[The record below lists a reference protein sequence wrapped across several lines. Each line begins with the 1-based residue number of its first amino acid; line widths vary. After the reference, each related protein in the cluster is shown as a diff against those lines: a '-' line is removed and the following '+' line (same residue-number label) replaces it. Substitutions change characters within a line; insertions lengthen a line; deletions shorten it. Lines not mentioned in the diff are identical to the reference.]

1 MEYCLVGENIEK
13 SYGTKHVLNALNVHV
28 PKGSIYGL
36 IGPNGAGK
44 STFLKGI
51 MKLISFDAGTVC
63 VLGNKNG
70 MTENEL
76 SRTGSL
82 IEYPYFYNGLSGFE
96 NLSIHSKYM
105 GIYDEKR
112 IEEVLAE
119 VGLSSASKE
128 KVSNYSMGMRQRLA
142 IARAMLIKPEL
153 LILDEPTNA
162 LDPNGIK
169 DMRELFIRLN
179 KEYNTT
185 ILISSHILSEMDQLA
200 THVGIMK
207 QGRMLLEKTLA
218 EIYEENKG
226 SIRIKVDDTS
236 RAIQILRSNG
246 MTDIKVTEDEEV
258 ELADAELDTSVLS
271 KIIVENN
278 LRLYKI
284 DSVNHTLEDYFF
296 KVVGNV

>member
-128 KVSNYSMGMRQRLA
+128 KVSSNYSEP
-142 IARAMLIKPEL
+142 LIQK
-153 LILDEPTNA
+153 
-162 LDPNGIK
+162 
-169 DMRELFIRLN
+169 
-179 KEYNTT
+179 
-185 ILISSHILSEMDQLA
+185 
-200 THVGIMK
+200 
-207 QGRMLLEKTLA
+207 
-218 EIYEENKG
+218 
-226 SIRIKVDDTS
+226 
-236 RAIQILRSNG
+236 
-246 MTDIKVTEDEEV
+246 
-258 ELADAELDTSVLS
+258 
-271 KIIVENN
+271 
-278 LRLYKI
+278 
-284 DSVNHTLEDYFF
+284 
-296 KVVGNV
+296 